1 MARCPRRSRES
12 GEEVSD
18 PKDIE
23 RARVVAGKIVDFLA
37 IGDEEFGCE
46 HLPNEDFLCW
56 RCQHEIFVRKTLRAI
71 KETRATEFGCEHL
84 PNEDFLCWRCQHEIF
99 VRKTLRAIKETRA
112 TIHQEGNS
120 EGCAEAETEN
130 DRLRAE
136 IERLKGERD
145 RAIADQPERYNAGH
159 RDGRDSCD
167 DEHDRLREALAR
179 LAGAV
184 AALHAAADAGDV
196 QAEREASDQLRCMV
210 TDAGWRGDGS

>member
-37 IGDEEFGCE
+37 IGDE
-46 HLPNEDFLCW
+46 
-56 RCQHEIFVRKTLRAI
+56 
-71 KETRATEFGCEHL
+71 EFGCEHL